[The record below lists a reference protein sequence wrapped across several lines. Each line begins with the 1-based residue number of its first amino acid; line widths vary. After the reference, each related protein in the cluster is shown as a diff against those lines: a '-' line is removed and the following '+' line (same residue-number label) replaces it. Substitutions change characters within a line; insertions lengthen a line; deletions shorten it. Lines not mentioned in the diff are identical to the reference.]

1 MRDELLTYYERE
13 LRFIRRLAGDFAE
26 RYPAVAQQLVLGAER
41 ADDPHVERLIEA
53 FAMLTARVQLKLDDE
68 YPQITEALLERLF
81 PEFLAPLPSL
91 TLLEFELDPGRRE
104 ATTALKVPRHSLLHT
119 RPVDGVRC
127 YFRSCYDVELWPI
140 AVQAVDLIKL
150 GRGVPHC
157 PPGATAA
164 LRIQLGTLGS
174 QTFADLPIDRLRFH
188 LDGESG
194 LTHALYELIFR
205 DPRGLLLRVPG
216 KPETT
221 VALPPAALNPGGFAA
236 AESLLGEGRGAR
248 RPLRLLQEFFWF
260 PKKFLFVDLEGLDL
274 IGRKLRSRQLELLIL
289 LDQLP
294 LALEGSVEAANFKLG
309 CTPAVNLFPQQAEP
323 IRCEGNLAEYRV
335 MPDMRSPLAY
345 EVQRILAVEG
355 IDAASGGQREYRPFY
370 ALRHGDPALESLA
383 FWEGRRRGSL
393 RKGDE
398 GSEVYLSLVD
408 RGRQPAAA
416 AGETLV
422 VKTLCSNRDLP
433 ARLAMGDPS
442 GDFSIEGQPGVGR
455 IRTLQKPTPCWRLS
469 PDGREQWRLLSLLN
483 LNHLS
488 LVRFDADDGAQAD
501 QDAESGPEA
510 FRELL
515 RVLDFTDSASSR
527 QRIEGLLDLR
537 ARRVLRKIPVAG
549 HRVFARGLELTA
561 ELDESKFAGSGV
573 FLFAA
578 VLERFFAL
586 HASINA
592 FVELTARVRQ
602 REGVMKT
609 WPPRAGEKPLL

>member
-1 MRDELLTYYERE
+1 MRDELLSYYERE

-81 PEFLAPLPSL
+81 PEFLAPLPAVA
-91 TLLEFELDPGRRE
+91 LLEFELDAGRRE
-104 ATTALKVPRHSLLHT
+104 ATTALTVPRHSLLHT

-127 YFRSCYDVELWPI
+127 FFRTAMDVELWPI
-140 AVQAVDLIKL
+140 AVQSVELVKL
-150 GRGVPHC
+150 RRGEPLVPA
-157 PPGATAA
+157 GASAA

-174 QTFADLPIDRLRFH
+174 QSFADLPLDRLRFH

-194 LTHALYELIFR
+194 LTHALYELLFR

-216 KPETT
+216 KPETAI
-221 VALPPAALNPGGFAA
+221 ALPDGALAPGGFGAE
-236 AESLLGEGRGAR
+236 ESLLGEGRGAR

-260 PKKFLFVDLEGLDL
+260 PKKFLFADFTGLDTA
-274 IGRKLRSRQLELLIL
+274 GRKLKTRQLELLVL

-294 LALEGSVEAANFKLG
+294 LALEGNVEASNFRLG
-309 CTPAVNLFPQQAEP
+309 CTPVVNLFPHQAEP

-335 MPDMRSPLAY
+335 QPDLRAPLAY
-345 EVQRILAVEG
+345 EVHRILAVEG
-355 IDAASGGQREYRPFY
+355 LDAAGGRPREYRPFY
-370 ALRHGDPALESLA
+370 ALRHGDPAAEALAYWES
-383 FWEGRRRGSL
+383 RRRGSL

-398 GSEVYLSLVD
+398 GSEVTLSLVD
-408 RGRQPAAA
+408 RGRRPRDS

-422 VKTLCSNRDLP
+422 VRTLCSNRDLP
-433 ARLAMGDPS
+433 ARLAMGDPA
-442 GDFSIEGQPGVGR
+442 GDFSIEGRPGVGR
-455 IRTLQKPTPCWRLS
+455 IRTLQKPTPCWRLA
-469 PDGREQWRLLSLLN
+469 PTGAEQWRLLSLLN

-488 LVRFDADDGAQAD
+488 LLREEETAGDEPDGD
-501 QDAESGPEA
+501 SGPGA

-515 RVLDFTDSASSR
+515 QVLDFSESASTR

-549 HRVFARGLELTA
+549 HRVFARGLAVTV
-561 ELDESKFAGSGV
+561 ELDESKYAGSGV
-573 FLFAA
+573 FLFAS

-586 HASINA
+586 YASINA

-609 WPPRAGEKPLL
+609 WPPRAGEKAIL